1 MPAPDL
7 PAAAVDLSDAEF
19 QELDELLF
27 AFAGSVPPMG
37 IVTLDGYLCGVLVQP
52 VPIEPDAW
60 LPRVFD
66 EYGRA
71 LPERGNAVY
80 ERARTL
86 ILRRYSALNRALV
99 DDGWFDPLILEDALD
114 EDGNPPPPV
123 QRAASDP
130 LSLVDPVSLVLMP
143 WVYGFSIACE
153 NFHGLL
159 EVDDPAA
166 HIALARL
173 YRHMPA
179 DSDEERELSATFER
193 ERPLATL
200 NEGIEELVACVADLA
215 DLTRDA
221 RYRVDTVRREAPKVG
236 RNDACPCGSGKKFK
250 YCHGAN

>member
-1 MPAPDL
+1 
-7 PAAAVDLSDAEF
+7 
-19 QELDELLF
+19 
-27 AFAGSVPPMG
+27 
-37 IVTLDGYLCGVLVQP
+37 
-52 VPIEPDAW
+52 
-60 LPRVFD
+60 
-66 EYGRA
+66 
-71 LPERGNAVY
+71 
-80 ERARTL
+80 
-86 ILRRYSALNRALV
+86 
-99 DDGWFDPLILEDALD
+99 
-114 EDGNPPPPV
+114 
-123 QRAASDP
+123 
-130 LSLVDPVSLVLMP
+130 
-143 WVYGFSIACE
+143 VYGFSIACE